1 VRAAS
6 RLRPRAGA
14 GGHFLG
20 HPREAER
27 AARLAAI
34 SRITLSQRRSDRP
47 RVPVASA
54 KSLDGGAFRGW
65 VCNPCNTGAG
75 IMDDVARLEKRVAFL
90 KSREKKM
97 ERVALIK
104 AVHEARR

>member
-34 SRITLSQRRSDRP
+34 FHDYPQPVLDRWHRRLNLCVTRINLATSRRSSSSPGVND
-47 RVPVASA
+47 
-54 KSLDGGAFRGW
+54 KGFQ
-65 VCNPCNTGAG
+65 
-75 IMDDVARLEKRVAFL
+75 
-90 KSREKKM
+90 
-97 ERVALIK
+97 
-104 AVHEARR
+104 